1 MGDLTHPR
9 YVTSMEDEDS
19 CKTCTAGSPRAG
31 TVSSRQKLAAAG
43 PKGGEPMFE
52 ALEDHIRIDEEKA
65 TPKSQRLML
74 WAGVTVVSI
83 ILFGALY
90 FGIQLLSAV

>member
-1 MGDLTHPR
+1 
-9 YVTSMEDEDS
+9 
-19 CKTCTAGSPRAG
+19 
-31 TVSSRQKLAAAG
+31 
-43 PKGGEPMFE
+43 MFE
-52 ALEDHIRIDEEKA
+52 ALEDQIRIDEEKA

-74 WAGVTVVSI
+74 WAGIAVVSV